1 MSLESE
7 GGKIV
12 ATTAVFQT
20 VSNKEYLYRRS
31 IEGYY
36 AMKTKLEAVSKFDH
50 QTVYTGAKMYVL
62 GRFRTLL
69 LYLTWSKVQ

>member
-1 MSLESE
+1 MALTS
-7 GGKIV
+7 
-12 ATTAVFQT
+12 ATTLISINVVA
-20 VSNKEYLYRRS
+20 KEYLYRRS

-36 AMKTKLEAVSKFDH
+36 AMETKLEAVSKFDH

-69 LYLTWSKVQ
+69 LFLTWFKVQ